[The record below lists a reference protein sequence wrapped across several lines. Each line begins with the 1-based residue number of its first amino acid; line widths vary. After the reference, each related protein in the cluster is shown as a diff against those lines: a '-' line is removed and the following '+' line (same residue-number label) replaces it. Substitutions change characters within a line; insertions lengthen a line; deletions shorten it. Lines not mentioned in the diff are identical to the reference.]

1 MTQNSAC
8 SPGLSRFTAAASRPP
23 VPLHGYKRMS
33 LSVRSAH
40 RKPPTTSSSTAANSG
55 PRWLIMGRLAE
66 RTTRAGSGVGP
77 GTRSCG
83 SPMARSLSKAGL
95 DAARDRR
102 QALELHRDAAA
113 EKHLGLHQPAASNG
127 AVLGVP
133 VALARGQLV
142 LLEQEHVV
150 VAGRDEGE
158 DFRRGETIRGWEA
171 AFDMALSSLLKVECR
186 RTPNRFAGRAA
197 QVLYPF

>member
-83 SPMARSLSKAGL
+83 SPMARSLSRAGL

-133 VALARGQLV
+133 VALARGRLGSSV
-142 LLEQEHVV
+142 
-150 VAGRDEGE
+150 RD
-158 DFRRGETIRGWEA
+158 RPS